1 MSTPLNKKIIVALS
15 GGVDSSVAAVLL
27 KEEGYEVKGVFMR
40 SGIAGDNKAE
50 KSGRAVARKL
60 GIKFCVLDLSKEF
73 KKKIIDYF
81 ISEYKNGRTPN
92 PCVMCNKEIKFGI
105 LLDRV
110 LKMGADFIA
119 TGHYARLQY
128 CHSDRSERGTSERSG
143 GICKREILVLNK
155 NIFKNTSYPLTDPH
169 SANAQGKL
177 SAPIVARDDKF
188 RYTSSAKFKLL
199 KAKDE
204 NKDQS
209 YFLYTLN
216 QKKLK
221 RCLFPLGDYT
231 KDEVRKIAGKNEILK
246 DEFREE
252 SQKESQEICFVT
264 SKYYGDFLKKH
275 LKLKSG
281 DIIDINNNILG
292 KHKGL
297 PLYTIGQRRDIGIG
311 GTGPYFVVGMNRRK
325 NQLVVSNNKNDKN
338 LFARE
343 LTVKKV
349 NWISG
354 SIPKLP
360 LKIKAKARYRMKEC
374 PAVVDKVG
382 NKYTVKFLKSQRA
395 IMSGQSVVFYK
406 GDEVLGGGI
415 ICSEN
420 RVKKFRYELPF
431 SFI

>member
-1 MSTPLNKKIIVALS
+1 MSTLPNKKVIVAMS

-27 KEEGYEVKGVFMR
+27 KEQGYKIEGVFMR
-40 SGIAGDNKAE
+40 LGIAGDSKAE
-50 KSGRAVARKL
+50 KSARAVAKKL
-60 GIKFCVLDLSKEF
+60 KIKFYALDLSKEF

-81 ISEYKNGRTPN
+81 ISEYQKGRTPN
-92 PCVMCNKEIKFGI
+92 PCVECNREIKFG
-105 LLDRV
+105 LLMEKV
-110 LKMGADFIA
+110 LKMGADYIA
-119 TGHYARLQY
+119 TGHYAHLQC

-143 GICKREILVLNK
+143 GICKHEILAFNK
-155 NIFKNTSYPLTDPH
+155 NILKNTLHSLTDP
-169 SANAQGKL
+169 SV
-177 SAPIVARDDKF
+177 PIVARDDKF
-188 RYTSSAKFKLL
+188 GCTSSAKFKLL

-231 KDEVRKIAGKNEILK
+231 KDEVRKIDGKNEILK
-246 DEFREE
+246 DKFQKEN
-252 SQKESQEICFVT
+252 QKESQEICFIT
-264 SKYYGDFLKKH
+264 SKYYGDFLRKY

-281 DIIDINNNILG
+281 DIIDANNNILG
-292 KHKGL
+292 EHKGL

-311 GTGPYFVVGMNRRK
+311 GTGPYFVVEMNRRK

-338 LFARE
+338 LFAKE
-343 LTVKKV
+343 LIAKKV

-354 SIPKLP
+354 NTPKVP
-360 LKIKAKARYRMKEC
+360 FRIKAKARYRMKEC
-374 PAVVDKVG
+374 PAVVDKVD

-415 ICSEN
+415 I
-420 RVKKFRYELPF
+420 V
-431 SFI
+431 

>member
-1 MSTPLNKKIIVALS
+1 MSRAKNKKVIVAMS
-15 GGVDSSVAAVLL
+15 GGIDSSVAAVLL
-27 KEEGYEVKGVFMR
+27 KEEGYEVEGVFMR
-40 SGIAGDNKAE
+40 LGIAGDDQAE
-50 KSGRAVARKL
+50 KSARAVARKL
-60 GIKFCVLDLSKEF
+60 GIKFCILDLSKEF
-73 KKKIIDYF
+73 KKKVIDYF
-81 ISEYKNGRTPN
+81 ISEYQKGRTPN
-92 PCVMCNKEIKFGI
+92 PCVECNREIKFGI

-110 LKMGADFIA
+110 LKMGADFVA
-119 TGHYARLQY
+119 TGHYARLRC

-143 GICKREILVLNK
+143 GICKCEILISNK
-155 NIFKNTSYPLTDPH
+155 DAIEYTLHPPTDP
-169 SANAQGKL
+169 
-177 SAPIVARDDKF
+177 SAPIVARDDKL
-188 RYTSSAKFKLL
+188 KLL

-221 RCLFPLGDYT
+221 RCLFPLGDYM

-338 LFARE
+338 LFAKE
-343 LTVKKV
+343 LTIKKV

-354 SIPKLP
+354 SVPKLP
-360 LKIKAKARYRMKEC
+360 LKIKAKTRYRMKEYL
-374 PAVVDKVG
+374 AVVDRVD
-382 NKYTVKFLKSQRA
+382 NKYMVKFLKPQRA
-395 IMSGQSVVFYK
+395 IMPGQSVVFYK
-406 GDEVLGGGI
+406 GNEVLGGGI
-415 ICSEN
+415 I
-420 RVKKFRYELPF
+420 V
-431 SFI
+431 

>member
-1 MSTPLNKKIIVALS
+1 MSRPLNKKVIVALS
-15 GGVDSSVAAVLL
+15 GGVDSSVAVILL
-27 KEEGYEVKGVFMR
+27 KEQGYEIEGVFMR
-40 SGIAGDNKAE
+40 LGIAGDSKAE
-50 KSGRAVARKL
+50 KSARAVARKL
-60 GIKFCVLDLSKEF
+60 GIKFYALDLSKEF
-73 KKKIIDYF
+73 KKKVIDYF
-81 ISEYKNGRTPN
+81 ISEYQKGRTPN
-92 PCVMCNKEIKFGI
+92 PCVECNREIKFGI
-105 LLDRV
+105 LMERV
-110 LKMGADFIA
+110 LKNKNDFIV
-119 TGHYARLQY
+119 TGHYARLQSVIAKEVRLKQSRNY
-128 CHSDRSERGTSERSG
+128 NSQNIVTGLLQNSVSLSLHSISRNDSESGT
-143 GICKREILVLNK
+143 
-155 NIFKNTSYPLTDPH
+155 
-169 SANAQGKL
+169 
-177 SAPIVARDDKF
+177 
-188 RYTSSAKFKLL
+188 AKFKLL

-231 KDEVRKIAGKNEILK
+231 KDEVREIAGKNEILK
-246 DEFREE
+246 DKFQKEN
-252 SQKESQEICFVT
+252 QKESQEICFIT
-264 SKYYGDFLKKH
+264 SKYYGDFLKKY

-281 DIIDINNNILG
+281 DIIDANNNILG
-292 KHKGL
+292 EHKGL

-311 GTGPYFVVGMNRRK
+311 GTGPYFVVDMNRRK

-338 LFARE
+338 LFAKE

-374 PAVVDKVG
+374 SAVVDKVD

-415 ICSEN
+415 I
-420 RVKKFRYELPF
+420 V
-431 SFI
+431 